1 MSRDV
6 TLASPDDTVQQAA
19 RLMRERDMGAL
30 PVGEDDRL
38 VGMVTD
44 RDIAVRAAAAG
55 KDPSKTKLRE
65 VMSGEPRYVF
75 EDEPVEKAAACM
87 AEQQVQRVPVLNR
100 DKRLVGILSLGDL
113 ARGAGGGIAGEA
125 LEGVSRP
132 GGPRAQ
138 GPDAG

>member
-1 MSRDV
+1 
-6 TLASPDDTVQQAA
+6 
-19 RLMRERDMGAL
+19 MGAL
-30 PVGEDDRL
+30 PVGEGDRL

-75 EDEPVEKAAACM
+75 ADETIESAAASM
-87 AEQQVQRVPVLNR
+87 AGQQVQRLPVLNR

-113 ARGAGGGIAGEA
+113 AREAGGAIAGEA
-125 LEGVSRP
+125 LEGVLRP
-132 GGPRAQ
+132 GGRRNE